1 MDGAA
6 ELGSAQ
12 ARDARELAAGRGD
25 PAVLGAGSDTW
36 GELQARA
43 ERRGRARPVNDTWIA
58 ACCLVRGH
66 PLATLNVKDY
76 ADFAQHEGLQ
86 LLTP

>member
-1 MDGAA
+1 
-6 ELGSAQ
+6 
-12 ARDARELAAGRGD
+12 
-25 PAVLGAGSDTW
+25 V
-36 GELQARA
+36 
-43 ERRGRARPVNDTWIA
+43 
-58 ACCLVRGH
+58 VRGH